1 MTRVQEKV
9 SDIKLSKQQNINC
22 IRMLISS
29 SLKYIL
35 GGRNRFGIM
44 DAS

>member
-9 SDIKLSKQQNINC
+9 SDIKLSKQQNMNC

-35 GGRNRFGIM
+35 GGGGGAT
-44 DAS
+44 DSE